1 MQREQEK
8 GVLLAPLKRQ
18 EHEWFTIQADREIDL
33 MEQMGMLDDMP
44 PELAEA
50 GGKFQIVYE
59 NPLARARKAEQ
70 AGGFYQLLNGIAP
83 LLQLDPEKG
92 KELFRVYPF
101 DKVLAGLGK
110 IHAVPVEWEATE
122 DQQKAFDEDVRALAD
137 KASLLEIG
145 QAGAGIAKDL
155 AQAEAMGANHGA

>member
-1 MQREQEK
+1 
-8 GVLLAPLKRQ
+8 
-18 EHEWFTIQADREIDL
+18 
-33 MEQMGMLDDMP
+33 
-44 PELAEA
+44 
-50 GGKFQIVYE
+50 
-59 NPLARARKAEQ
+59 
-70 AGGFYQLLNGIAP
+70 
-83 LLQLDPEKG
+83 
-92 KELFRVYPF
+92 LFRVYPF

-110 IHAVPVEWEATE
+110 IHAVPIEWEATE